1 MDNSNSNKNNNN
13 NKTTKKPHKLY
24 YHDSFQIKLVGF
36 VILSFLQEK
45 LFEGLE
51 KSGPLGS

>member
-1 MDNSNSNKNNNN
+1 MDNNNSNNNNN
-13 NKTTKKPHKLY
+13 NKTTIKPQKLY

>member
-1 MDNSNSNKNNNN
+1 MDNNNSNNNNN